1 MRLPHQ
7 STSSRGHGQ
16 RQCKKLKSRI
26 RSNSRVSIAHNRRS
40 HGCSDVEAS
49 DGTQS
54 INRTQDGIKME
65 LRHRAKMP
73 CGLSGFE
80 PHETWFRT
88 HLPPFLR
95 HRHSHCSSWEHAKRE
110 CFLAIRTAPM
120 VPAFNLLLEYW
131 EHSPCHSHC
140 RAGCRCSR
148 LNPHKQP
155 PMNKQMPGNPLG
167 LW

>member
-1 MRLPHQ
+1 MADCPAPPWSRKQTPVQSPHLVGQRPVRLPHQ
-7 STSSRGHGQ
+7 STSSRSHGQ
-16 RQCKKLKSRI
+16 RQCKKLKSRLRKR
-26 RSNSRVSIAHNRRS
+26 RSRKNNRRS

-95 HRHSHCSSWEHAKRE
+95 HRHSHCSSWEHARK
-110 CFLAIRTAPM
+110 A
-120 VPAFNLLLEYW
+120 AFQRYKKAAFQRYKNGTFVNGWKQSLMISSTLL
-131 EHSPCHSHC
+131 
-140 RAGCRCSR
+140 
-148 LNPHKQP
+148 
-155 PMNKQMPGNPLG
+155 
-167 LW
+167 